1 MLKCVNSNLKRCV
14 TFTSVRATE
23 PKSGGRGK
31 MYRLKSANFFWG
43 GGEGRG
49 SITVY
54 EQSNAQTPDRKE
66 KSLRCLETVRL
77 KSEVIA

>member
-1 MLKCVNSNLKRCV
+1 MNSNLKRCV
-14 TFTSVRATE
+14 IFTSVRATE

-31 MYRLKSANFFWG
+31 MYRLKSANFL